1 MIPVGG
7 QDSVNIFG
15 GDHSFESL
23 LISGSGDN
31 SSRPLPGK
39 LIHSSGVD
47 KAQELLSISNRLIK
61 SNLNHAVKEPV
72 LSYHIMSERV
82 ILPRIKINKPL
93 VIRIFWYI

>member
-1 MIPVGG
+1 MIQVGG
-7 QDSVNIFG
+7 QDSVNIFDG
-15 GDHSFESL
+15 NHTFGSL

-31 SSRPLPGK
+31 SSYLPGK

-82 ILPRIKINKPL
+82 ILPCIKINKPL
-93 VIRIFWYI
+93 VIGIFWYI